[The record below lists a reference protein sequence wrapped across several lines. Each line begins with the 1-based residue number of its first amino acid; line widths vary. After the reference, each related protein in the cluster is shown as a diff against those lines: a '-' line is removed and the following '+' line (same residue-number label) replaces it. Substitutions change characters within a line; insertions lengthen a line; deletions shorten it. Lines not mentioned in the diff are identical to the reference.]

1 MTKARFL
8 GHYTIAAFA
17 LVLSGQSLAADKV
30 TLGHSG
36 TVSEALYF
44 IAAAHGYYKNE
55 GLDVTHTYFD
65 SAAKEIPLLA
75 TGELDV
81 GSGPVSAGLFNAAA
95 RGIKIKIVG
104 NRLAARPDDRSLL
117 FLVRKDLIDVGRVKS
132 YADLRGLKIALVAK
146 GIGTASVLNEAA
158 KRGGISYADVEK
170 VYLPFPLQAAAFQ
183 NRAIDGA
190 FSAEPFVKDLIGAG
204 VAAPLGTW
212 GDIYPDFQVGVML
225 FSEKFAKERRHVG
238 VRLLRALLRASRDYQ
253 DVLDHG
259 RFSSGPKADEIVRI
273 IAEGTSMKE
282 HLVRTISL
290 PAIDLDRPVNLE
302 ALQKDLSFFKA
313 EGDIP
318 DATLTADQLV
328 ELSMLNRALKS
339 LGPRERTK

>member
-1 MTKARFL
+1 M
-8 GHYTIAAFA
+8 
-17 LVLSGQSLAADKV
+17 
-30 TLGHSG
+30 
-36 TVSEALYF
+36 
-44 IAAAHGYYKNE
+44 
-55 GLDVTHTYFD
+55 
-65 SAAKEIPLLA
+65 
-75 TGELDV
+75 
-81 GSGPVSAGLFNAAA
+81 
-95 RGIKIKIVG
+95 
-104 NRLAARPDDRSLL
+104 
-117 FLVRKDLIDVGRVKS
+117 
-132 YADLRGLKIALVAK
+132 
-146 GIGTASVLNEAA
+146 LNEAA

-238 VRLLRALLRASRDYQ
+238 ERLLRALLRASRDYQ